1 MVVVCGPS
9 DILHYRPH
17 RYANS
22 SLDKPT
28 HGSFLR
34 HYGMDFA
41 VTPCHNH
48 AYSYKC
54 SSNRDIAGI
63 STHVDGYCF
72 AIISDFC
79 ASIIESGT
87 VIYHRLS
94 KKGWDSFT
102 GLSLFHIH
110 HWSAIRRCSIHL
122 SIRGSALQF
131 TTQLLKCSC
140 GICLWHQAISE
151 QNTMITCRFQLTNF
165 LSRTHTTFSQ

>member
-48 AYSYKC
+48 AYSYK
-54 SSNRDIAGI
+54 NVQATETLRAYPL
-63 STHVDGYCF
+63 TLM
-72 AIISDFC
+72 AI
-79 ASIIESGT
+79 
-87 VIYHRLS
+87 
-94 KKGWDSFT
+94 
-102 GLSLFHIH
+102 
-110 HWSAIRRCSIHL
+110 
-122 SIRGSALQF
+122 ALQ
-131 TTQLLKCSC
+131 
-140 GICLWHQAISE
+140 
-151 QNTMITCRFQLTNF
+151 
-165 LSRTHTTFSQ
+165 